1 MPVMKA
7 TEIKL
12 SKSEKRILTGFAKS
26 RRDPSQLKIRAQII
40 LQAASGSSNNAIER
54 NLGKDKN
61 QVKRWRD
68 RYANKQEQLS
78 LIEKETPHKSD
89 APRKGGPTK
98 FRDEQVATIIAM
110 ACESPET
117 YNLPFSHWTP
127 GLLRHKVIEL
137 GIVESIS
144 VRHVG
149 RLLKTSLGPRNVP
162 ATCPL
167 KAINFLLV

>member
-78 LIEKETPHKSD
+78 LIEKETPHKLRRAIIEVLSD

-127 GLLRHKVIEL
+127 GLLRQKVIEL

-149 RLLKTSLGPRNVP
+149 RLLKRGVCSLIVAVVG
-162 ATCPL
+162 
-167 KAINFLLV
+167 